1 MIAQPAR
8 GTSLRQSPGLAA
20 AADRAR
26 TVFRVTLPFIC
37 LLVVWQVGVILSG
50 LPEYFFPSPAT
61 VAGSTVLL
69 VERGILPS
77 YIADSMA
84 RFALGVFLGVA
95 LAVPTGVAMT
105 LSRRLSEAL
114 MPIVNFFH
122 SIVEMAWIPL
132 FVLWFGYGFKTILLS
147 ITYVVF
153 FPVLYN
159 TLLGVRTIPKATINA
174 VLVLGAKPKDVI
186 LEVLLPGALPNIA
199 TGVRL
204 GAGYAFRAL
213 IAAEMIAAQSGLGFM
228 IFEARQNQL
237 THRTI
242 VGMIVMGILWLA
254 IERLYLRPLERVT
267 IERWG
272 MLRRAE

>member
-1 MIAQPAR
+1 M
-8 GTSLRQSPGLAA
+8 
-20 AADRAR
+20 
-26 TVFRVTLPFIC
+26 PFVC
-37 LLVVWQVGVILSG
+37 LLAVWQVGVLLSN
-50 LPEYFFPSPAT
+50 LPEFFFPSPAT
-61 VAGSTVLL
+61 VAGSVVVLI
-69 VERGILPS
+69 EKGILPA
-77 YIADSMA
+77 YVADSMV
-84 RFALGVFLGVA
+84 RFALGVFIGIA

-105 LSRRLSEAL
+105 LHRRLSEAL

-147 ITYVVF
+147 ISYVVF

-159 TLLGVRTIPKATINA
+159 TLLGVRTIPRATINA

>member
-1 MIAQPAR
+1 M
-8 GTSLRQSPGLAA
+8 
-20 AADRAR
+20 
-26 TVFRVTLPFIC
+26 
-37 LLVVWQVGVILSG
+37 LSG
-50 LPEYFFPSPAT
+50 LPEFFFPSPAD
-61 VAGSTVLL
+61 VAGSAIVLIDK
-69 VERGILPS
+69 GILPA
-77 YIADSMA
+77 YTADSMA
-84 RFALGVFLGVA
+84 RFALGVFCGVA
-95 LAVPTGVAMT
+95 LAVPTGVAMS
-105 LSRRLSEAL
+105 LSRRLSDAL
-114 MPIVNFFH
+114 TPVVNFFH
-122 SIVEMAWIPL
+122 AIVEMAWIPL
-132 FVLWFGYGFKTILLS
+132 FVLWFGYGFKTILLC

-159 TLLGVRTIPKATINA
+159 TLLGVRTIPRATINA
-174 VLVLGAKPKDVI
+174 VLVLGAKPKDII

-213 IAAEMIAAQSGLGFM
+213 IAAEMIASQSGLGFM

-237 THRTI
+237 TGRTI

-254 IERLYLRPLERVT
+254 IERLYLRPLEKVT

>member
-1 MIAQPAR
+1 MIAQQTRSKGLAPAR
-8 GTSLRQSPGLAA
+8 PEVRLSDRLRTLA
-20 AADRAR
+20 RLS
-26 TVFRVTLPFIC
+26 LPFVC
-37 LLVVWQVGVILSG
+37 LVVVWQVGVLLSR
-50 LPEYFFPSPAT
+50 LPEYFFPSPLA
-61 VAGSTVLL
+61 VVGSFQTLL
-69 VERGILPS
+69 WKGILPA
-77 YIADSMA
+77 YIADSMF
-84 RFALGVFLGVA
+84 RFALGVFIGIG
-95 LAVPTGVAMT
+95 LAVPTGVAMC
-105 LSRRLSEAL
+105 LSRRLSDAL

-147 ITYVVF
+147 ISYVVF

-159 TLLGVRTIPKATINA
+159 TLLGVRTIPRATINA
-174 VLVLGAKPKDVI
+174 VLVLGAKPMDLI
-186 LEVLLPGALPNIA
+186 REVLLPGALPNIA

-242 VGMIVMGILWLA
+242 VGMIVMGVLWLS
-254 IERLYLRPLERVT
+254 IERLYLRPLERAT

-272 MLRRAE
+272 MVRRAE

>member
-1 MIAQPAR
+1 I
-8 GTSLRQSPGLAA
+8 L
-20 AADRAR
+20 
-26 TVFRVTLPFIC
+26 LPFAC
-37 LLVVWQVGVILSG
+37 LLAVWQAAVTTSG
-50 LPEYFFPSPAT
+50 LSEYFFPSPAT
-61 VAGSTVLL
+61 VVSSIMLL
-69 VERGILPS
+69 IDRGILPA
-77 YIADSMA
+77 YIVDSMT
-84 RFALGVFLGVA
+84 RFALGVSLGIA
-95 LAVPTGVAMT
+95 LAVPTGMAMT

-159 TLLGVRTIPKATINA
+159 TLLGTRSIPKSTINA
-174 VLVLGAKPKDVI
+174 VLVLGAKPKDLI
-186 LEVLLPGALPNIA
+186 LEVMLPGALPNIA

-228 IFEARQNQL
+228 IFEARQNQM

-242 VGMIVMGILWLA
+242 AGMIVMGLLWLA
-254 IERLYLRPLERVT
+254 IERLYLRPIERVT

-272 MLRRAE
+272 MVRRAE

>member
-1 MIAQPAR
+1 MIAQPR
-8 GTSLRQSPGLAA
+8 ESKGLAPA
-20 AADRAR
+20 RPIVRLSDRVR
-26 TVFRVTLPFIC
+26 TLGRLALPFLC
-37 LLVVWQVGVILSG
+37 LIAVWQAGVLVSG
-50 LPEYFFPSPAT
+50 LPEFFFPSPLA
-61 VAGSTVLL
+61 VVGSFQTLL
-69 VERGILPS
+69 WKGILPA
-77 YIADSMA
+77 YIADSVL
-84 RFALGVFLGVA
+84 RLALGVFIGIG
-95 LAVPTGVAMT
+95 LAVPTGVAMC
-105 LSRRLSEAL
+105 LSRRLSDAL

-132 FVLWFGYGFKTILLS
+132 FVLWFGYGPKTILLCIS
-147 ITYVVF
+147 YVVF

-159 TLLGVRTIPKATINA
+159 TLLGVRTIPRATINA
-174 VLVLGAKPKDVI
+174 VLVLGAKPMDLI
-186 LEVLLPGALPNIA
+186 REVLLPGALPNIA

-242 VGMIVMGILWLA
+242 VGMIVMGVLWLS
-254 IERLYLRPLERVT
+254 IERLYLRPLERAT

-272 MLRRAE
+272 MVRRAE